1 MLFQNDVTQ
10 ITLLES
16 DGRPTQDR
24 KMRGSKRRC
33 LIIQD
38 EKGKV
43 SKRAVRHTSCNSC
56 KA

>member
-16 DGRPTQDR
+16 DGGPTQDR

-38 EKGKV
+38 EKVKV
-43 SKRAVRHTSCNSC
+43 SKRAVR
-56 KA
+56 KL